1 MIIQSN
7 MTIIWKCLLNLRN
20 LVLFSQYLFSVTDDT
35 QKLLTDIE
43 HLQERAITATSHLA
57 SFEWPRSL
65 STATVWPLLSGHAL

>member
-43 HLQERAITATSHLA
+43 HLQDVFSALPKE
-57 SFEWPRSL
+57 PSL
-65 STATVWPLLSGHAL
+65 P